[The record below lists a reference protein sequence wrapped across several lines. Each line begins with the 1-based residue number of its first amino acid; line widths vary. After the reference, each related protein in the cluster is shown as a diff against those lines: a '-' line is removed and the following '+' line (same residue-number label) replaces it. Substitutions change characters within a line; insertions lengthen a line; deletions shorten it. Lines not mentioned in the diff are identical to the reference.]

1 MVYAGYNQLNMD
13 NMLEGYQIMGF
24 NWEYIYIN
32 ESAAKPKHDIQ
43 QYLRAKRC
51 RRFFPV

>member
-13 NMLEGYQIMGF
+13 NMLEGYQILGF

-32 ESAAKPKHDIQ
+32 ESAANQARYPK
-43 QYLRAKRC
+43 QYLEGKRC
-51 RRFFPV
+51 RGFLV